1 MKRLLLAVLLATA
14 ATPVAAQVDSGVAL
28 ERGRTFTIHSNAL
41 GQSRTVDVSLP
52 AGYGQADRRYP
63 VLYVLDGDFEQ
74 ELAAAIARYYS
85 DAGRVPPMIVVGIRN
100 PDRMHELTPT
110 PSGPFRAPP
119 EASSAGGAEQ
129 FLRFVGDELIP
140 WVNARFTT
148 DSMRVLVGHS
158 LGGLFAIY
166 TLSQRPGLFTGWVLM
181 EPSAWWN
188 GGLELRNAVL
198 VLKTTA
204 GRHARVMAVNMESLA
219 IDTTRWGGDGPMLRE
234 ISTVGENH
242 TSMALQ
248 GLTHSLRI
256 MFSDFLPTE
265 WRPGTRPIAMLDR
278 YDSLAF
284 RLGYPVPIPQSALS
298 TVARM
303 SIDAR
308 YYDDA
313 VKVLDRLEGGSGPSV
328 ESKRLRQK
336 LENDRAHPAAGFV
349 QLDFPVKRPTILAAR
364 GFLGR
369 WTTGGENPREVE
381 VRSSGDT
388 IVVHDRERMPNGM
401 PWEGDRPVVQI
412 TADGTL
418 EWGLPVFRGLAALLI
433 LQGKL
438 QPDGTMRVTRQVRGW
453 VPIGPGPDLTPV
465 ETYRR
470 VSPPE

>member
-1 MKRLLLAVLLATA
+1 MKHLIPTLVLVASALPA
-14 ATPVAAQVDSGVAL
+14 AAQVDSGVAL

-41 GQSRTVDVSLP
+41 GQSRTIDVSLP
-52 AGYGQADRRYP
+52 AGYGQAERRYP

-85 DAGRVPPMIVVGIRN
+85 DAGRIPPMIVVGIRN

-110 PSGPFRAPP
+110 PTGTFRAPA

-129 FLRFVGDELIP
+129 FLHFVGDELIP
-140 WVNARFTT
+140 WVNGRFTT

-166 TLSQRPGLFTGWVLM
+166 TLSKRPQLFTGWVLM

-188 GGLELRNAVL
+188 EGLERRNAIAA
-198 VLKTTA
+198 LKTPA
-204 GRHARVMAVNMESLA
+204 GRHARVMAVNMESLTL
-219 IDTTRWGGDGPMLRE
+219 DTTRWGGDGPMVRE
-234 ISTVGENH
+234 ITTVGENH

-284 RLGYPVPIPQSALS
+284 RMGYPVPIPQSALS

-313 VKVLDRLEGGSGPSV
+313 VKVLDRMEGTSGPSA

-349 QLDFPVKRPTILAAR
+349 QLEFSAKRPTGAAAR

-369 WTTGGENPREVE
+369 WTTGGENAREIE
-381 VRSSGDT
+381 VRASADT

-401 PWEGDRPVVQI
+401 PWEGDRPVVQL
-412 TADGTL
+412 TAGGTL
-418 EWGLPVFRGLAALLI
+418 EWGLPVFRGLAAMLI

-453 VPIGPGPDLTPV
+453 VPLGPGPDLNQV

-470 VSPPE
+470 VSPPQ